1 MTDLSGVRS
10 VSAAPARP
18 LPAGGITS
26 PLRVLWLSAWQVIGL
41 AAIGAGLGAMYSFL
55 AEPEY
60 RATTTL
66 LIEPKEANVVEID
79 KVYDS
84 SSVLREYQRTQYE
97 LLRSR
102 ELASAIVESL
112 QLEAHP
118 IYADDVAEMREGDSS
133 WKAQVGSFIKTHAP
147 ALYDALDLETY
158 LARRETLVDVVVDHL
173 SIQPVPN
180 TYLVDISYRSPDPQL
195 SADVANEVVTRF
207 VYRERDARAGITEE
221 AVGWLTERLE
231 QSRDELQKSEARLQQ
246 FLEDQNLVN
255 VGGARGL
262 AEDELTEQT
271 RRLREARLRREQMAN
286 VYSKIRAAGSRIELL
301 QEIPLIQEDP
311 LVRDTKAAYLSAKEA
326 LEQLGP
332 RYGAKHP
339 TRVTAQ
345 ARFDAA
351 RSAYFTQLR
360 IRADGL
366 RSEYELADSTVR
378 DLQANVDRSMT
389 RIQSLDRKDYEL
401 RVLEREVQANREL
414 YETFLRRFKETEA
427 TSDLQPGN
435 ARVIDRATVPGEPVW
450 PQPLLLTV
458 ACGLLGLFTGCGL
471 VLLRE
476 ALDDS
481 VKSTE
486 ELEALTGTP
495 ILCSLPKL
503 SGRKSTAEKLVRLEL
518 DDPKSTYA
526 EGVRTLRTSVLLSD
540 ASARPTKRIMVC
552 SSLPE
557 EGKTSISSNLAIV
570 LAEREKVL
578 LIDTDLRRPRL
589 AKLFGLPATPG
600 LWQVLSDEAPLD
612 ACIQSF
618 AEGHLH
624 LMTAGGEIRNPQVML
639 ASQRFHALLDTLS
652 QRYDRIVFDTPPV
665 QLVSDALLFARMM
678 DAVILVARADTT
690 GRKVVA
696 SAARH
701 LRDTEAPLLGAVLNQ
716 VDIRR
721 ARDSEGGYYYRYG
734 YYG

>member
-1 MTDLSGVRS
+1 MRP
-10 VSAAPARP
+10 PAV
-18 LPAGGITS
+18 GGIGS
-26 PLRVLWLSAWQVIGL
+26 PMRILWLSVWQILGL
-41 AAIGAGLGAMYSFL
+41 AAVGAGIGGAYSFWV
-55 AEPEY
+55 EPEY

-102 ELASAIVESL
+102 ELAEAIVNSL

-118 IYADDVAEMREGDSS
+118 AYAEDVAKMRAGDSS
-133 WKAQVGSFIKTHAP
+133 LRARIGSFVQSHARSI
-147 ALYDALDLETY
+147 YDALDMGTY
-158 LARRETLVDVVVDHL
+158 LARRETLVDVVVDQL
-173 SIQPVPN
+173 AIRPVPN
-180 TYLVDISYRSPDPQL
+180 TYLVEISYRAPDPKL
-195 SADVANEVVTRF
+195 AADVANEVVNRF
-207 VYRERDARAGITEE
+207 VERERSARAGITEE

-231 QSRDELQKSEARLQQ
+231 QSRNELQASEARLQQ

-262 AEDELTEQT
+262 AEDEITEQT

-311 LVRDTKAAYLSAKEA
+311 LVRDTKAAYLSAKES
-326 LEQLGP
+326 LDQLGP

-339 TRVTAQ
+339 TRITAQ

-366 RSEYELADSTVR
+366 RSEYELADSMVR
-378 DLQANVDRSMT
+378 DMQANVDRSMS
-389 RIQSLDRKDYEL
+389 RIQNLDRKDYEL
-401 RVLEREVQANREL
+401 RVREREVQANREL
-414 YETFLRRFKETEA
+414 YETFLKRFKETEA

-435 ARVIDRATVPGEPVW
+435 VRVIDRATVPGEPVW
-450 PQPLLLTV
+450 PKPLLLVV
-458 ACGLLGLFTGCGL
+458 ACGLLGLFAGCGL

-486 ELEALTGTP
+486 ELEALTGAP

-503 SGRKSTAEKLVRLEL
+503 SGRKSAAEKLVRLEL

-540 ASARPTKRIMVC
+540 GSARPTRRIMVC

-578 LIDTDLRRPRL
+578 LVDTDLRRPRL
-589 AKLFGLPATPG
+589 AKLFGMPASPG
-600 LWQVLSDEAPLD
+600 LWQVLSGEAPLD
-612 ACIQSF
+612 ASIQTF
-618 AEGHLH
+618 PEGHLH

-639 ASQRFHALLDTLS
+639 ASERFRALLETLS
-652 QRYDRIVFDTPPV
+652 QRYDRIIFDTPPV

-701 LRDTEAPLLGAVLNQ
+701 LRAAEAPLLGAVLNQ

-721 ARDSEGGYYYRYG
+721 ARSSEGGYYYRYG

>member
-1 MTDLSGVRS
+1 MSRPPIDGG
-10 VSAAPARP
+10 AP
-18 LPAGGITS
+18 S
-26 PLRVLWLSAWQVIGL
+26 PLRILWLSAWQILGL
-41 AAIGAGLGAMYSFL
+41 AVIGAGLGAAYSL
-55 AEPEY
+55 WVEPEY
-60 RATTTL
+60 EATTTL

-102 ELASAIVESL
+102 ELAAAIVESL
-112 QLEAHP
+112 RLEAHP
-118 IYADDVAEMREGDSS
+118 AYAEEVARMRSGETSF
-133 WKAQVGSFIKTHAP
+133 KARIAAFVEKHAP
-147 ALYDALDLETY
+147 ELYTALNLETH
-158 LARRETLVDVVVDHL
+158 LARRESLLDRVIEQL
-173 SIQPVPN
+173 SVRPVPN
-180 TYLVDISYRSPDPQL
+180 TYLVDVSFRSPDPQL
-195 SADVANEVVTRF
+195 AADVANEVVTRF
-207 VYRERDARAGITEE
+207 VERERAARAGITQE
-221 AVGWLTERLE
+221 AAGWLTERLE
-231 QSRDELQKSEARLQQ
+231 DSRKALQASEARLQQ
-246 FLEDQNLVN
+246 FLEQQNLVN

-262 AEDELTEQT
+262 VEDELTEQT
-271 RRLREARLRREQMAN
+271 RRLREARLRREQLAN
-286 VYSKIRAAGSRIELL
+286 VYNKIRAAGRAVELL

-311 LVRDTKAAYLSAKEA
+311 LVRDTKAAYLAAKEA

-332 RYGAKHP
+332 RYGVKHP

-351 RSAYFTQLR
+351 RNAYFTQLR

-366 RSEYELADSTVR
+366 RSEYELADRTVA
-378 DLQANVDRSMT
+378 DLQAIVDRST
-389 RIQSLDRKDYEL
+389 ERIQNLDRKDYEL

-414 YETFLRRFKETEA
+414 YETFLRRYKETEA
-427 TSDLQPGN
+427 TTDLQPGN
-435 ARVIDRATVPGEPVW
+435 VRVIDRALVPNEPVW
-450 PQPLLLTV
+450 PKPLLLIV
-458 ACGLLGLFTGCGL
+458 ACGVLGLFTGCGL

-476 ALDDS
+476 TLDDS
-481 VKSTE
+481 VKTTE
-486 ELEALTGTP
+486 ELESLTGTP

-503 SGRKSTAEKLVRLEL
+503 SGSKSAAEKLVRMEL

-526 EGVRTLRTSVLLSD
+526 EGIRTLRTSVLLSD
-540 ASARPTKRIMVC
+540 GDARPTRRIMVC

-578 LIDTDLRRPRL
+578 LIDTDLRKPRL
-589 AKLFGLPATPG
+589 ATLFGLPASPG
-600 LWQVLSDEAPLD
+600 LWQVLSGDAPLD

-618 AEGHLH
+618 PEGHLH
-624 LMTAGGEIRNPQVML
+624 VMTAGSEIRNPQVML
-639 ASQRFHALLDTLS
+639 ASERFRALLDTLS
-652 QRYDRIVFDTPPV
+652 ARYERIVFDTPPV

-678 DAVILVARADTT
+678 DAVILVARANGTA
-690 GRKVVA
+690 RKIVA

-701 LRDTEAPLLGAVLNQ
+701 LRGAEAPLLGAVLNQ

-721 ARDSEGGYYYRYG
+721 ARSSEGGYYYRYG